1 MSSGLVVQERSGSVR
16 FSVRVQPRT
25 PRSVVSGVHAGVLK
39 VKLNAAPVD
48 GAANDEL
55 VALLAEWL
63 GVARRDVRIVIGET
77 ARSKVVEVDG
87 VTADAVRRRSDER

>member
-1 MSSGLVVQERSGSVR
+1 MSGLVVQERSGSVR

-25 PRSVVSGVHAGVLK
+25 PRSAVSGVHAGVLK
-39 VKLNAAPVD
+39 VKLSAAPVD

-55 VALLAEWL
+55 VELLAEWL
-63 GVARRDVRIVIGET
+63 GVARRDVRIVIGEK